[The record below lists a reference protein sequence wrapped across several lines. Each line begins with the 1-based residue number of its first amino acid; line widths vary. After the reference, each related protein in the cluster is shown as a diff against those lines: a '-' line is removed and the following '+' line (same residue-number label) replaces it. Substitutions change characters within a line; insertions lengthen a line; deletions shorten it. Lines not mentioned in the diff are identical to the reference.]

1 MLYLGTTPLAGNIKT
16 KLFTSSGTFVVPADV
31 YCIWIDG
38 CGAGGGGG
46 GGNATPGGGGGGGG
60 PGMAIRQFLLMAT
73 PGETITVTIP
83 SGGNGGAAG
92 ANGSSG
98 GALVIAASAQTVRC
112 SGGGAG
118 MAGANP
124 NGGAG
129 GTIHA
134 AAAGGPAGGGGAGG
148 NPVQYGF
155 GVNSPGFG
163 YYGYVEQAMC
173 RYSSGGP
180 GGALTYAGG
189 ISYRQ
194 DPDIVTGAANVGAST
209 GNASGGGGGAGGCG
223 RYGIGGVGGSNGAA
237 GSDADDYGAGGGGG
251 SGNAAGGGGSPG
263 FATIY
268 YISKYTI
275 E

>member
-1 MLYLGTTPLAGNIKT
+1 MI
-16 KLFTSSGTFVVPADV
+16 
-31 YCIWIDG
+31 
-38 CGAGGGGG
+38 
-46 GGNATPGGGGGGGG
+46 
-60 PGMAIRQFLLMAT
+60 
-73 PGETITVTIP
+73 E
-83 SGGNGGAAG
+83 
-92 ANGSSG
+92 
-98 GALVIAASAQTVRC
+98 ASAQTVRC
-112 SGGGAG
+112 SGGGVG

-134 AAAGGPAGGGGAGG
+134 SASGGPAGGGGAGG
-148 NPVQYGF
+148 APVQYGF
-155 GVNSPGFG
+155 GVNSPGFA
-163 YYGYVEQAMC
+163 YYGYAEQAMC

-180 GGALTYAGG
+180 GGAKTYAGG

-194 DPDIVTGAANVGAST
+194 DPGIVSGAANIVAST

-223 RYGIGGVGGSNGAA
+223 LYGIGGVGGSNGAA

-275 E
+275 A